1 MITIDGSQGEGGGQI
16 LRTSLTLSMITG
28 TPFRIEKIRAGRRKP
43 GLLRQH
49 LTCVTAATAI
59 SGATSSGAELGATA
73 LTFTP
78 GPVKGGAYEFAI
90 GSAGATTLVFQTIL
104 PALLRAAEPSRVTL
118 TGGTHNPFAPTFDY
132 LQRAFLPVLA
142 KMDAH
147 VETKLHKPGYYP
159 AGGGKWHAVIQP
171 CAQLQPLTLDDAG
184 DLISRRIVADV
195 SNLPYDVAEREC
207 AYSGHLLGWPADTL
221 QPRTVRAD
229 GTGNVLTIELGYANV
244 TELFVGFGERNV
256 SAEQVATQAVKA
268 VRDYQMAQAPVGPH
282 LCDQLLLPLALAG
295 GDGSFITGAL
305 TEHTRTNIAVIEQFI
320 RARFSVID
328 LTSGRWRICV
338 SS

>member
-59 SGATSSGAELGATA
+59 SGATTTGAELGSTA

-78 GPVKGGAYEFAI
+78 GPIKGGTYDFAI

-104 PALLRAAEPSRVTL
+104 PALLRATEPSRVTL
-118 TGGTHNPFAPTFDY
+118 SGGTHNPFAPTFDY
-132 LQRAFLPVLA
+132 LQRAFLPLLA
-142 KMDAH
+142 KMGAE
-147 VETKLHKPGYYP
+147 VETKLHKPGFYP

-171 CAQLQPLTLDDAG
+171 CAKLQPLVLEDAG
-184 DLISRRIVADV
+184 DLITRRIIADV

-207 AYSGHLLGWPADTL
+207 ALAAHLLGWSADTA
-221 QPRTVRAD
+221 QARTVRAD
-229 GTGNVLTIELGYANV
+229 GNGNVLTIELGYANV

-256 SAEQVATQAVKA
+256 SAEQVATQTVGSL
-268 VRDYQMAQAPVGPH
+268 RDYQMTHAPVGPH

-295 GDGSFITGAL
+295 SGSFVTGAP
-305 TEHTRTNIAVIEQFI
+305 TEHTRTNIVVIGQFLNV
-320 RARFSVID
+320 RFSLAD
-328 LTSGRWRICV
+328 LTARRWRIAV
-338 SS
+338 VG

>member
-59 SGATSSGAELGATA
+59 SGATTTGAELGSTA

-78 GPVKGGAYEFAI
+78 GPIKGGTYDFAI

-104 PALLRAAEPSRVTL
+104 PALLRATEPSRVTL
-118 TGGTHNPFAPTFDY
+118 SGGTHNPFAPTFDY
-132 LQRAFLPVLA
+132 LQRAFLPLLA
-142 KMDAH
+142 KMGAE
-147 VETKLHKPGYYP
+147 VETKLHKPGFYP

-171 CAQLQPLTLDDAG
+171 CAKLQPLALEDAG
-184 DLISRRIVADV
+184 DLITRRIIADV

-207 AYSGHLLGWPADTL
+207 ALAAHLLGWSADTA
-221 QPRTVRAD
+221 QARTVRAD
-229 GTGNVLTIELGYANV
+229 GNGNVLTIELGYANV

-256 SAEQVATQAVKA
+256 SAEQVATQTVGSL
-268 VRDYQMAQAPVGPH
+268 RDYQMTHAPVGPH

-295 GDGSFITGAL
+295 SGSFVTGAP
-305 TEHTRTNIAVIEQFI
+305 TEHTRTNIVVIGQFLNV
-320 RARFSVID
+320 RFSLAD
-328 LTSGRWRICV
+328 LTARRWRIAV
-338 SS
+338 VG

>member
-59 SGATSSGAELGATA
+59 SGATTTGAELGSTA

-78 GPVKGGAYEFAI
+78 GPIKGGTYEFAI

-104 PALLRAAEPSRVTL
+104 PALLRATEPSRVTL
-118 TGGTHNPFAPTFDY
+118 FGGTHNPFAPTFDY
-132 LQRAFLPVLA
+132 LQRAFLPLLA
-142 KMDAH
+142 KMGAE
-147 VETKLHKPGYYP
+147 VETKLHKPGFYP

-171 CAQLQPLTLDDAG
+171 CAKLQPLALEDAG
-184 DLISRRIVADV
+184 DLITRRIIADV

-207 AYSGHLLGWPADTL
+207 ALAAHLLGWSADTA
-221 QPRTVRAD
+221 QARTVRAD
-229 GTGNVLTIELGYANV
+229 GNGNVLMIELGYANV

-256 SAEQVATQAVKA
+256 SAEQVATQTVGSL
-268 VRDYQMAQAPVGPH
+268 RDYQMTHAPVGPH

-295 GDGSFITGAL
+295 SGSFVTGAP
-305 TEHTRTNIAVIEQFI
+305 TEHTRTNIVVIGQFLNV
-320 RARFSVID
+320 RFSLAD
-328 LTSGRWRICV
+328 LTAGRWRIAV
-338 SS
+338 VG